1 MTDIGSF
8 PIRLTVLLSGK
19 YKTEN
24 NVLKNNNM
32 NRLNF
37 SKWLSSSGGPLVI
50 MDENTA
56 KRWTGSLGPH
66 ADYDVCCQTID
77 YAEKRRMHDSNVLI
91 LGDEPLQAAVATAD
105 NLILIVR
112 WKWAESET
120 DVQRAINAFDFSLA
134 SYEEKFD
141 IEWANTNLVIFDAA
155 NTYAHKEAISFKANS
170 LLNEVRTLIV
180 SPTPDMSL
188 LIHTLQVKK

>member
-8 PIRLTVLLSGK
+8 SIRLTVLLSGK
-19 YKTEN
+19 YKTKN
-24 NVLKNNNM
+24 NVIKTKSM

-66 ADYDVCCQTID
+66 ADYDLCCQTVD
-77 YAEKRRMHDSNVLI
+77 YAEKLYVRDSNVLI
-91 LGDEPLQAAVATAD
+91 LGDEPLQTTVATAD

-112 WKWAESET
+112 WKWAESEA
-120 DVQRAINAFDFSLA
+120 DVQRMLNAFDFSLA
-134 SYEEKFD
+134 PYEEKFD

-155 NTYAHKEAISFKANS
+155 NVYVHKEAISFKADS
-170 LLNEVRTLIV
+170 LINEVRTLIV